1 MSLIVRI
8 VLIVSGAIAA
18 LFVAR
23 DALHFPIVTGVVA
36 ILLIALV
43 VIAAGLIKWRRQS
56 DDR

>member
-8 VLIVSGAIAA
+8 VLIVAGSIAA

-23 DALHFPIVTGVVA
+23 DALQFPIVTAVVA
-36 ILLIALV
+36 ILLVALV
-43 VIAAGLIKWRRQS
+43 VIAIGLIKRRPRS

>member
-1 MSLIVRI
+1 MSLIVRV
-8 VLIVSGAIAA
+8 VLIVAGAIAA

-23 DALHFPIVTGVVA
+23 DALQFPIVTGVIA

-43 VIAAGLIKWRRQS
+43 VIAVGLIRRRQQS